1 MKKIL
6 RWGLIAILL
15 LIVLGALAV
24 HFFLDG
30 AIKHGVETKGPE
42 LARVDVKLE
51 GVHISPLSGSG
62 NLKGLLIGNP
72 EGYKSPHA
80 ITVSNASLALKPA
93 SLLGD
98 KLIIHS
104 INLQAPDINLE
115 IGLGG
120 NNLSKIL
127 DNLNQT
133 TAGSSP
139 NEKEKEKKEG
149 RKMQVDDFLISGAK
163 VHGGLTGV
171 GGAAVTIP
179 DIHLTGLGAGPEGI
193 TAAELAKRVLS
204 EIRDKAIAAAGSGLN
219 DLGKG
224 AVDLKNFGGDTNNST
239 GKALKGLQDV
249 FKKK

>member
-1 MKKIL
+1 MPARAAVAKNNSRERHRGRKRVCKFTAEAGSLHAETVQPKRAGEACRNPARELTGKSPHLNFLADRAFRRFNGIMKKIL

-163 VHGGLTGV
+163 VH
-171 GGAAVTIP
+171 
-179 DIHLTGLGAGPEGI
+179 
-193 TAAELAKRVLS
+193 
-204 EIRDKAIAAAGSGLN
+204 
-219 DLGKG
+219 
-224 AVDLKNFGGDTNNST
+224 
-239 GKALKGLQDV
+239 
-249 FKKK
+249 